1 MSNARA
7 GHGWRP
13 SPPGP
18 GKREI
23 RLSISVCF
31 LADEGHPFLSL
42 LQVWFCPP
50 PVFFCVLALERRG
63 VSAPNVESSAFVVFA
78 FQIWLLSGI
87 VFSAR
92 VSRLSWDC
100 GFPKPPEYTC
110 GTYTPGA
117 APNVWVYTP
126 NVWVYTP
133 DAALALCNGEE
144 LKSPPTVARAHGGK
158 CASESAAAPGEEV
171 SGLIRQSAAE
181 NARRIFPRTFLGD
194 GLRQAV

>member
-1 MSNARA
+1 MFVFWLTRGTLFSLCCRY
-7 GHGWRP
+7 GFVL
-13 SPPGP
+13 PPF
-18 GKREI
+18 
-23 RLSISVCF
+23 S
-31 LADEGHPFLSL
+31 
-42 LQVWFCPP
+42 
-50 PVFFCVLALERRG
+50 FCVLALERRG
-63 VSAPNVESSAFVVFA
+63 VSAPNVESSPFVVFA

-110 GTYTPGA
+110 GTYTPSA
-117 APNVWVYTP
+117 AP

-158 CASESAAAPGEEV
+158 CASESEAAPGEEV
-171 SGLIRQSAAE
+171 SRLIRQSAAE
-181 NARRIFPRTFLGD
+181 DARRIFPRTFLGD